1 MKELAAPPTL
11 AWPRFRWGERMVT
24 VLSDGLMRLDGGAM
38 FGVVPKALWEKKLPA
53 DERNRIRLAMNSLLV
68 EGPEGRTVIEVGSGG
83 KEDEKFADMYGLE
96 RNGGLPARLAEA
108 GASVDMIDRVI
119 LTHLHFDHA
128 GGATRREGER
138 IVATFPNA
146 IYHIHKG
153 EYEEAIGS
161 HARNQASYN
170 EHDFV
175 PLVENGHVDWME
187 DGNVIAEAITVLKT
201 PGHTEH
207 HCSIAVDDGAGRKLV
222 FLGDLV
228 PTTHHLPYPWIMAYD
243 LYPVTTL
250 ETKQRVLPRA
260 VEGEWLCAFVHDA
273 DVPLS
278 YLTLDDRGRARPD
291 RGRDPW
297 SD

>member
-1 MKELAAPPTL
+1 VKVVETVPTL
-11 AWPRFRWGERMVT
+11 AWPPVRWGERTVT
-24 VLSDGLMRLDGGAM
+24 VLADGLMRLDGGAM

-53 DERNRIRLAMNSLLV
+53 DDRNRIRLAMNSLLV

-83 KEDEKFADMYGLE
+83 KEDERFADMYGLE

-108 GASVDMIDRVI
+108 GTPVETIDRVV

-128 GGATRREGER
+128 GGSTRRQGDA
-138 IVATFPNA
+138 IVPTFPNA
-146 IYHIHKG
+146 TYHIHPG
-153 EYEEAIGS
+153 EYGEAIGS

-175 PLVENGHVDWME
+175 PLVEADRVEWME
-187 DGNVIAEAITVLKT
+187 DGSLIGDAITVIET

-207 HCSIAVDDGAGRKLV
+207 HCSIAVDDGAGAKIV

-250 ETKQRVLPRA
+250 ETKQRLLPRA
-260 VEGEWLCAFVHDA
+260 VDERWLCAFVHDA
-273 DVPLS
+273 DLPLC

-291 RGRDPW
+291 RARDPW
-297 SD
+297 SG

>member
-1 MKELAAPPTL
+1 MKEVDAASTL
-11 AWPRFRWGERMVT
+11 AWPPLRWGERTVT

-38 FGVVPKALWEKKLPA
+38 FGVVPKVLWEKKLPA

-68 EGPEGRTVIEVGSGG
+68 EGPEGRTVIEVGSGN

-108 GASVDMIDRVI
+108 GAPVDTIDRVV

-128 GGATRREGER
+128 GGATRREGHR
-138 IVATFPNA
+138 IVPTFPNA
-146 IYHIHKG
+146 TYHIHRG

-175 PLVENGHVDWME
+175 PLVEDGRVEWME
-187 DGNVIAEAITVLKT
+187 GGTVIANAVSVIET

-207 HCSIAVDDGAGRKLV
+207 HCSIAVDDGAGRMVV

-228 PTTHHLPYPWIMAYD
+228 PTAHHLSYPWIMAYD

-250 ETKQRVLPRA
+250 ETKQRLLPRA
-260 VEGEWLCAFVHDA
+260 VEDEWLCAFVHEADSPLCYLALDA
-273 DVPLS
+273 
-278 YLTLDDRGRARPD
+278 RGRPRPD
-291 RGRDPW
+291 PERDPW
-297 SD
+297 NG

>member
-1 MKELAAPPTL
+1 MKEVGAGPTL
-11 AWPRFRWGERMVT
+11 SWPPLRWGERTVT

-38 FGVVPKALWEKKLPA
+38 FGVVPKVLWEKKLPA

-68 EGPEGRTVIEVGSGG
+68 EGPEGRTVIEVGAGG

-96 RNGGLPARLAEA
+96 RNGGLPARLAET
-108 GASVDMIDRVI
+108 GAPVDTIDRVI

-128 GGATRREGER
+128 GGATRREGDR
-138 IVATFPNA
+138 IVPTFPNA
-146 IYHIHKG
+146 TYHIHPG

-175 PLVENGHVDWME
+175 PLVEHDRVEWME
-187 DGNVIAEAITVLKT
+187 DGAVIAGAFPVIGS

-207 HCSIAVDDGAGRKLV
+207 HCSIAVDDGAGRKIV

-228 PTTHHLPYPWIMAYD
+228 PTAHHLPYPWIMAYD

-250 ETKQRVLPRA
+250 ETKQWLLPRA
-260 VEGEWLCAFVHDA
+260 VEEEWLCAFVHDA
-273 DVPLS
+273 DTPLCH
-278 YLTLDDRGRARPD
+278 LALDARGRARPD
-291 RGRDPW
+291 PERDPW
-297 SD
+297 NG